1 MGKRWMLRKIPQLFS
16 AMKVIQIS
24 NQALLF
30 NLNKLRR
37 LTKEVLQM
45 SKMSRL
51 ISVMMKM
58 NNKKVVIAYQD
69 QALLPPKLVS

>member
-1 MGKRWMLRKIPQLFS
+1 
-16 AMKVIQIS
+16 MKVIQIS

-30 NLNKLRR
+30 NLNKPRR
-37 LTKEVLQM
+37 LTKEVPQM
-45 SKMSRL
+45 LKMSRL